1 MKTIKVGSLFLSVA
15 LSLAL
20 VTMSGDAS
28 AAGAGL
34 DPNDLPVKVRTE
46 LRAEIDKARAETP
59 ELFKTV
65 QEIAARAKEIDGA
78 ARKPG
83 IPFTMHFKPLG
94 NRALYPMLELLVFD
108 SHTAKDLPPTAASA
122 LRLGLIEAIGSIR
135 DERAIPVLTRILEI
149 GRDDATVRASAEALS
164 RIGTDQAMN
173 AVLEAATK
181 ARAPEGS
188 NDRERAVLS
197 AMHDLR
203 REAAARFLVRRLK
216 DKVDAETARVILKS
230 LGGVGNAWVWKTMS
244 DRREEAATRSYVA
257 AALVDAFV
265 RFDRELREAAAKA
278 LLVVDD
284 PSTPSLIEQAKKHAQ
299 GDVVAELDKLD
310 KRFANNPSRQR

>member
-34 DPNDLPVKVRTE
+34 DPNDLPAKTRTE

-65 QEIAARAKEIDGA
+65 EDIAARAKELDAA

-83 IPFTMHFKPLG
+83 IPLTMHFKPLG
-94 NRALYPMLELLVFD
+94 NRALYPMLEVLVFD
-108 SHTAKDLPPTAASA
+108 AHTSKDLPPTAAAA

-135 DERAIPVLTRILEI
+135 DARAIPVLAKILEI
-149 GRDDATVRASAEALS
+149 GRDDATVRTTTEALS
-164 RIGTDQAMN
+164 RIGTDEAMSL
-173 AVLEAATK
+173 VFDAATK
-181 ARAPEGS
+181 ARPSEGS
-188 NDRERAVLS
+188 SDRERAVL
-197 AMHDLR
+197 AGMHDLR
-203 REAAARFLVRRLK
+203 REAAARFLANRLK
-216 DKVDAETARVILKS
+216 DRVDDQTARVIIKS

-244 DRREEAATRSYVA
+244 NRSEEAATRSLVA
-257 AALVDAFV
+257 ATLVDAFV
-265 RFDRELREAAAKA
+265 RFDREVREAAAKA

-284 PSTPSLIEQAKKHAQ
+284 PSTPSLIEQAKKRAQ
-299 GDVVAELDKLD
+299 GDVIVELDKLE
-310 KRFANNPSRQR
+310 KRFANNPSR